1 MEELNGEVS
10 GNLLLLVATTSVLD
24 HYSAVARSQAE
35 KQGTRPGQLGQ
46 AEALPELLWLPII
59 LSDFEDFRWGLAPFP
74 PPKSGTDSSSSV

>member
-46 AEALPELLWLPII
+46 AEALPELL
-59 LSDFEDFRWGLAPFP
+59 
-74 PPKSGTDSSSSV
+74 